1 VKPGRILSLT
11 EIIFY
16 PYFQRYENSHY
27 AGRYEQNKLG
37 IYGCFGSK
45 DTAIFRH
52 HDPDHFSQI
61 FSAWKQLRKETRA
74 GKTLSENQINI
85 TQLLYKKG

>member
-1 VKPGRILSLT
+1 MKILIT
-11 EIIFY
+11 
-16 PYFQRYENSHY
+16 Q
-27 AGRYEQNKLG
+27 ADTNKINLA
-37 IYGCFGSK
+37 FMVVLDQK
-45 DTAIFRH
+45 TLLFFRH